1 MSKPSPHPA
10 RFLPPPTRP
19 SGVQPSSTAAQPKV
33 ASVWTRGV
41 APPPQPPTRVVA
53 SHVAAGIAQ
62 AKRVG
67 GGGRPP
73 VASAVRPFW
82 CADRPPV
89 MPRGAMAV
97 QCVLALD
104 DVQALHQGN
113 GPIAHAQGEHIFNAV
128 DALALELAGLLPAMV
143 NDGGDPAVVAAAN
156 VAIQTLANTAGTLA
170 ASRNNA
176 DFRTAAVGDPI
187 NANRYSGMANETRQ
201 LVRNICNGA
210 SAVTMAYTKLNRY
223 LGDIE
228 HYTIDQRARASKRQA
243 LHANRRNAFDAW
255 FNATSDELYNTYRAL
270 RDAALAV
277 ARTHAQ

>member
-1 MSKPSPHPA
+1 M
-10 RFLPPPTRP
+10 
-19 SGVQPSSTAAQPKV
+19 
-33 ASVWTRGV
+33 
-41 APPPQPPTRVVA
+41 RVVA

-67 GGGRPP
+67 GGGRPL
-73 VASAVRPFW
+73 AVSVERQFW
-82 CADRPPV
+82 RVDRPPV
-89 MPRGAMAV
+89 MPPPSAMTI
-97 QCVLALD
+97 QCVFAID
-104 DVQALHQGN
+104 DVQAFRQGN

-128 DALALELAGLLPAMV
+128 DALAVELAGLLPAMV
-143 NDGGDPAVVAAAN
+143 NNAADPAVVAAALL
-156 VAIQTLANTAGTLA
+156 AIQTLINTAGTLA

-176 DFRTAAVGDPI
+176 DFRTATEGDPI

-210 SAVTMAYTKLNRY
+210 SAVTTAYTKLNRY
-223 LGDIE
+223 LGEIE
-228 HYTIDQRARASKRQA
+228 HYTIDQRARTAKRQA